1 MLELAIVVQTSASVY
16 RIYCKGLDWSSLAT
30 PISPSAFARVVP

>member
-1 MLELAIVVQTSASVY
+1 MLKLAIVDQRQ